1 MSSTAKE
8 SSVLATADVERYA
21 DEGYLLL
28 RNVFSAEEM
37 AALRDEADRLLQ
49 RTDLIDVD
57 NLRCRWQS
65 HVASGECLFECFD
78 PVIDLGRQCAGIARD
93 ERVLR
98 VLAAIYG
105 DTACLFKDK
114 LIFKP
119 PGAKGY
125 GLHQDYISWPTF
137 PRSFATVLVPID
149 AAGPEN
155 GATEVFPGSHRHG
168 YLSPE
173 DGMYHELPATSVD
186 ESRGVVLELEPGDI
200 AVFGCLMPHRS
211 APNRSSGPRRQ
222 LYLSYNAR
230 QDGGERRGAH
240 YREFHDWLR
249 ARYAEYGKTAVYF
262 R

>member
-1 MSSTAKE
+1 MSTTTKE
-8 SSVLATADVERYA
+8 PSVLESADLERYA
-21 DEGYLLL
+21 ADGYLVL
-28 RNVFSAEEM
+28 RGVFSTAEM
-37 AALRDEADRLLQ
+37 AALRQEADRLIE
-49 RTDLIDVD
+49 RTELIDVD

-65 HVASGECLFECFD
+65 HADSGECLFECFD
-78 PVIDLGRQCAGIARD
+78 PVIDLGRQCASIARD
-93 ERVLR
+93 ERILR
-98 VLAAIYG
+98 VLAALYG
-105 DTACLFKDK
+105 DPACLFKDK

-137 PRSFATVLVPID
+137 PRSFTTVLVPID
-149 AAGPEN
+149 AAGVEN
-155 GATEVFPGSHRHG
+155 GATEVFPGCHRQG
-168 YLSPE
+168 YLAPQ
-173 DGMYHELPATSVD
+173 DGMYHELSTTAID
-186 ESRGVVLELEPGDI
+186 ESRGVILELEPGDI
-200 AVFGCLMPHRS
+200 AIFGCLMPHRS
-211 APNRSSGPRRQ
+211 APNGSSGPRRQ